1 MKNHIQ
7 STAENVKGKWTY
19 FKSSNFMNTNKIFYM
34 VVLALVSTLNLQA
47 EVKLPAVLSD
57 NMVIQQQS
65 DARFWGWA
73 APGEKVEVE
82 GSWAKGSSE
91 PVTTDDDG
99 KWKTSLKTPKAGGP
113 YTITVKG
120 NNTISLKN
128 ILIGEVWVCSGQ
140 SNMEFRLPH
149 ATNGK
154 QEVAEADY
162 AQIRFFNVSG
172 AYPASPADDVKGQW
186 VECSP
191 KSAGGIFAVPY
202 FFGRKIHQELNVPIG
217 LICPAMGATP
227 ARAWTSG
234 KMLVEKNMYVHEVKM
249 VSDEETIEK
258 AKAKYEAE
266 MEKWQEA
273 ADKAKAEGAPEPAR
287 PRGLPRIGARTP
299 SALFN
304 GMISPLTSSTIKG
317 AIWYQGEND
326 VSGLVWYKPL
336 FPNLIQSWRDAW
348 DLGDFPFYHVQ
359 LPPYDYGGSNS
370 ALLREVQMRSLSMM
384 NVGMAVT
391 LDVGDFKNIH
401 PPHKKEVGERLAL
414 WALAKDYGQKD
425 LVYSGPIYKSM
436 KIEGS
441 KIRLSFDYTG
451 SGMVAKDGVL
461 ANFVIAGSNKKFV
474 PAKAII
480 ENGSIIVSS
489 DKVANPAAVRYAFD
503 NAGVPSL
510 FNKEGLPASSFRTDE
525 W

>member
-1 MKNHIQ
+1 MMCVGVFVF
-7 STAENVKGKWTY
+7 SA
-19 FKSSNFMNTNKIFYM
+19 
-34 VVLALVSTLNLQA
+34 AANLFA
-47 EVKLPAVLSD
+47 EVKLPALLSD
-57 NMVIQQQS
+57 GMVLQQQA

-73 APGEKVEVE
+73 APGEKVTVK
-82 GSWAKGSSE
+82 GSWEGALSAA
-91 PVTTDDDG
+91 VTAGEDG
-99 KWKTSLKTPKAGGP
+99 KWRTTLKTPKAGGP
-113 YTITVKG
+113 YTVTVKG
-120 NNTISLKN
+120 ANTITLEN
-128 ILIGEVWVCSGQ
+128 LLIGEVWVCSGQ

-149 ATNGK
+149 AANGE

-162 AQIRFFNVSG
+162 PQIRFFNVSG
-172 AYPASPADDVKGQW
+172 AYSAHPADDVKGSW
-186 VECSP
+186 SECRP
-191 KSAGGIFAVPY
+191 ETAGGILAVPY
-202 FFGRKIHQELNVPIG
+202 FFGREIHKELNVPIG

-234 KMLVEKNMYVHEVKM
+234 KMLVEKNMYAHEVNM

-258 AKAKYEAE
+258 AKEKYEAE
-266 MEKWQEA
+266 METWQEA

-304 GMISPLTSSTIKG
+304 GMISPLTASTIKG

-370 ALLREVQMRSLSMM
+370 ALLREVQMKSLSMK
-384 NVGMAVT
+384 NVGIAVT

-414 WALAKDYGQKD
+414 WALAKDYGHKD
-425 LVYSGPIYKSM
+425 LVCCGPIYQDM
-436 KIEGS
+436 KIEGG
-441 KIRLSFDYTG
+441 KIRLSFDHTG
-451 SGMVAKDGVL
+451 SGLVAKDGNL
-461 ANFVIAGSNKKFV
+461 ANFVIAGADKKFV
-474 PAKAII
+474 PAQATI
-480 ENGSIIVSS
+480 ENKTIVVSS
-489 DKVANPAAVRYAFD
+489 DTVAEPIAVRYAFD

-510 FNKEGLPASSFRTDE
+510 FNKEGLPASSFRTDS

>member
-1 MKNHIQ
+1 M
-7 STAENVKGKWTY
+7 
-19 FKSSNFMNTNKIFYM
+19 MC
-34 VVLALVSTLNLQA
+34 VVVFVFSAAASLYAD
-47 EVKLPAVLSD
+47 VKLPTLLSD
-57 NMVIQQQS
+57 HMVLQQQT

-73 APGEKVEVE
+73 DPGEKVVVQ
-82 GSWAKGSSE
+82 GSWEKDFST
-91 PVTTDDDG
+91 PVTADDEG

-162 AQIRFFNVSG
+162 PQIRFFNVSG
-172 AYPASPADDVKGQW
+172 AAAAHPADDVKGSW
-186 VECSP
+186 SECHP
-191 KSAGGIFAVPY
+191 KTAGGIFAVPY
-202 FFGRKIHQELNVPIG
+202 FFGRKIHKELNVPIG
-217 LICPAMGATP
+217 LVCPAMGATP

-234 KMLVEKNMYVHEVKM
+234 KMLLEKNMYAHEVKM

-266 MEKWQEA
+266 MVTWQEA
-273 ADKAKAEGAPEPAR
+273 VDKAKAQGAPEPAR

-304 GMISPLTSSTIKG
+304 GMISPLTASTIKG

-370 ALLREVQMRSLSMM
+370 ALLREVQMKSLSMK

-425 LVYSGPIYKSM
+425 LVCCGPIYQDM
-436 KIEGS
+436 KIEGG
-441 KIRLSFDYTG
+441 KIRLSFDHTG
-451 SGMVAKDGVL
+451 SGLVAKDGGP
-461 ANFVIAGSNKKFV
+461 ANFVIAGADKKFV
-474 PAKAII
+474 PAQATI
-480 ENGSIIVSS
+480 ENKTIVVSS
-489 DKVANPAAVRYAFD
+489 DKVAEPIAVRYAFD

-510 FNKEGLPASSFRTDE
+510 FNKEGLPASSFRTDS